1 MKKGILKTTIIA
13 ATMMTMVTPVFA
25 TTPTSPAVTDL
36 TTNYSSEIDIK
47 ATTSGGDTYSV
58 DVEWGNMSFTYEVGG
73 WDTTK
78 HEYTT
83 EESATWQPSVVNA
96 EADAIEAGTG
106 YTLGSGQILV
116 RNHSNQPI
124 VTGYSVTSSKPTG
137 FSDVTAAVSKA
148 SGEIEACGVLHTE
161 GNANVPYETAEV
173 TLSGKPTCRAQET
186 VGTLTI
192 SISRKSN

>member
-25 TTPTSPAVTDL
+25 ASTDL
-36 TTNYSSEIDIK
+36 ATNYSSEIDIT
-47 ATTSGGDTYSV
+47 ATTSGGNTYSV

-73 WDTTK
+73 WDTTN

-137 FSDVTAAVSKA
+137 FSEVTAAVSKA

-173 TLSGKPTCRAQET
+173 TLSGKPTYRAQGT

-192 SISRKSN
+192 SISKKSN

>member
-25 TTPTSPAVTDL
+25 ASTDL
-36 TTNYSSEIDIK
+36 ATNYSSEIDIT
-47 ATTSGGDTYSV
+47 ATTSGGNTYSV

-73 WDTTK
+73 WDTTN

-137 FSDVTAAVSKA
+137 FSEVTAAVSKA
-148 SGEIEACGVLHTE
+148 SGEIAACEVLHTE

-173 TLSGKPTCRAQET
+173 TLSGKPTYRAQGT

-192 SISRKSN
+192 SISKKSN

>member
-25 TTPTSPAVTDL
+25 ASTDL
-36 TTNYSSEIDIK
+36 ATNYSSEIDIT

-73 WDTTK
+73 WDTTN

-83 EESATWQPSVVNA
+83 EESATWQPSVANA

-137 FSDVTAAVSKA
+137 FSEVTAAVSKA
-148 SGEIEACGVLHTE
+148 SGEIAACEVLHTE

-173 TLSGKPTCRAQET
+173 TLSGKPTYRAQET

-192 SISRKSN
+192 SISKKSN